1 MDRAKNIFSTILYF
15 SAESALFS
23 RRNRAVSSLE
33 VDTSMN
39 TLAHS
44 PVQEQLSA
52 VSVEPV
58 IAKVADIAAAVMPS
72 PRASAWYRLKDAIV
86 TIYAYGLLAFGIFFP
101 MLLAIWHMFFG
112 PAAQ

>member
-1 MDRAKNIFSTILYF
+1 
-15 SAESALFS
+15 
-23 RRNRAVSSLE
+23 
-33 VDTSMN
+33 MN

-44 PVQEQLSA
+44 PAAGQLSA

-58 IAKVADIAAAVMPS
+58 IAKVADIAAAVVPS
-72 PRASAWYRLKDAIV
+72 PRASAWCRLKDAVV

-101 MLLAIWHMFFG
+101 LMLAIWHLFFG

>member
-44 PVQEQLSA
+44 PVQGQLSA

-58 IAKVADIAAAVMPS
+58 IAKVADIAAAVVPS
-72 PRASAWYRLKDAIV
+72 PRASAWYRLKDAVV
-86 TIYAYGLLAFGIFFP
+86 TIYAFGLLGFGIFFP
-101 MLLAIWHMFFG
+101 FVLVAWQVLFV
-112 PAAQ
+112 PAGQ